1 MKIGEVISKRIYDLL
16 EKQKVTQYRIKKDM
30 AIPHSTWINLTRA
43 KNQSAN
49 IKTIF
54 QVCKGLGIS
63 VRDFFDDPIFENEAL
78 EID

>member
-1 MKIGEVISKRIYDLL
+1 MKIGDAIAKRIYDLL
-16 EKQKVTQYRIKKDM
+16 AQQDKSQYRIKKEM

-43 KNQSAN
+43 KNQAAN

-54 QVCKGLGIS
+54 QVCKGMNIS
-63 VRDFFDDPIFENEAL
+63 VSAFFDDPIFERDDL